1 MADHFPFLPPSALP
15 ELPRIGHASLWFLM
29 DCSKDFLSIQKV
41 WGDLTK
47 EQENQVISSID
58 LSSEWLD
65 AAKKSL
71 TNNTLEHFST
81 TWEVEESACESRV
94 ELIPVKHEKETCI
107 IAHCQLMNV
116 DQLGRDEQLQIMS
129 LPILSSVNRRIGQ
142 TIKSLKAS
150 IFLLNKADKP
160 TTRCYFNE
168 LADANIS
175 KIECLVDDVKI
186 FNTLTDIGSFSAKKQ
201 FSIAAILGDIEISRQ
216 GLLSQKGINLK
227 VDKGNVDDFY
237 FIGDADYYMLL
248 LNKLFDLIFSWNER
262 GRILTLGRIEK
273 NSDNAHVLV
282 LNILSHCVKLPVGV
296 DVYEIDKL
304 LNGLMQNV
312 KQTQVLPLLD
322 LMICRQIIQSL
333 NGSIGISQSSFSD
346 ISVTI
351 HLPVQVE

>member
-1 MADHFPFLPPSALP
+1 MADHFPFLPPSAVP
-15 ELPRIGHASLWFLM
+15 EPPRVGQASLWLLL
-29 DCSKDFLSIQKV
+29 DCSKEFLTIQKV
-41 WGDLTK
+41 WGDLPK
-47 EQENQVISSID
+47 EQQDKVVSAID
-58 LSSEWLD
+58 LSSEWMD

-71 TNNTLEHFST
+71 SNNTLEHFST
-81 TWEVEESACESRV
+81 AWEVEENACQSRV
-94 ELIPVKHEKETCI
+94 ELIPVNQERQSWV
-107 IAHCQLMNV
+107 IAHCHLVNI
-116 DQLGRDEQLQIMS
+116 DRLGRDEHIQMMS

-186 FNTLTDIGSFSAKKQ
+186 FNSLTDRDSLSVKKQ
-201 FSIAAILGDIEISRQ
+201 FSIAAILEDIEISRQ
-216 GLLSQKGINLK
+216 GLLSQKAINLK
-227 VDKGNVDDFY
+227 IDKGNIDDFY

-248 LNKLFDLIFSWNER
+248 LNKLFDLLFSWNER
-262 GRILTLGRIEK
+262 GRILTLGRVEK
-273 NSDNAHVLV
+273 NTDNKHVLV

-296 DVYEIDKL
+296 DINEIDKL
-304 LNGLMQNV
+304 LNGLQQNT

-333 NGSIGISQSSFSD
+333 SGSIGISQSSFSD
-346 ISVTI
+346 INVTV